1 PSYQVHVVGE
11 VLPGTGDAAH
21 LRLAT
26 ELAFGADFARHTGYF
41 GCEGVQLIDHRV
53 DGVLE
58 LEDLA
63 LHIDGDLFR
72 QVAES
77 HGGGHFGDV
86 THLAGKVRGHGVHVV
101 GEVPPRPAAALHLR
115 LAAEPAFG
123 ADFAGDAR
131 HFGRERVELIDHRVD
146 GV

>member
-1 PSYQVHVVGE
+1 RQCCADHGCGHVGDVADLVGQVVRHQVHVVGE

-26 ELAFGADFARHTGYF
+26 ELAFGADFTRHAGYL

-53 DGVLE
+53 DGVFE

-77 HGGGHFGDV
+77 HGGGHFSDI
-86 THLAGKVRGHGVHVV
+86 THLAGKVRGHRVHVV
-101 GEVPPRPAAALHLR
+101 GEVLPGAA
-115 LAAEPAFG
+115 
-123 ADFAGDAR
+123 
-131 HFGRERVELIDHRVD
+131 
-146 GV
+146 